1 MNLAASQAAEPPI
14 RVIFVC
20 THNSARSVMGEAL
33 LRRHGGAAFEVFSAG
48 TEPGRVNPLT
58 LRALGEAGLPKDGYV
73 SESVHDYLGQPF
85 DYVIT
90 VCDEA
95 REACPVFPGGKHTL
109 HWSYPDPSQATGT
122 DEERL
127 KAFRQVL
134 IALAEQIGA
143 FIPIAARERDA
154 VLTGTGTAG

>member
-1 MNLAASQAAEPPI
+1 MSDAAALI

-33 LRRHGGAAFEVFSAG
+33 LRRQGGAAFEVFSAG
-48 TEPGRVNPLT
+48 TQPGTVNPLT
-58 LRALGEAGLPKDGYV
+58 LRALGEAGLPTEGYR
-73 SESVHDYLGQPF
+73 SQSVQDFLGQPF

-109 HWSYPDPSQATGT
+109 HWSYPDPSQAAGT
-122 DEERL
+122 EGQRMR
-127 KAFRQVL
+127 AFRSVL
-134 IALAEQIGA
+134 VELEEQITTFVPTA
-143 FIPIAARERDA
+143 LRERAPA
-154 VLTGTGTAG
+154 VAGTVR

>member
-1 MNLAASQAAEPPI
+1 MIDAGEPI

-33 LRRHGGAAFEVFSAG
+33 LRRHGGTAFEVMSAG

-58 LRALGEAGLPKDGYV
+58 LRALEDAGLPTNGYV
-73 SESVHDYLGQPF
+73 SQSVHEYLGQPF

-109 HWSYPDPSQATGT
+109 HWGYPDPSQATGT

-127 KAFRQVL
+127 QAFREVL
-134 IALAEQIGA
+134 GALGEQIAA
-143 FIPIAARERDA
+143 FIPMAIRGRDA
-154 VLTGTGTAG
+154 ALSGAVR

>member
-1 MNLAASQAAEPPI
+1 MTDAEPPI

-33 LRRHGGAAFEVFSAG
+33 LRCHGGAAFEVFSAG

-58 LRALGEAGLPKDGYV
+58 LRALGEAGLPMDGYV
-73 SESVHDYLGQPF
+73 SQSVHDYLGQPF

-109 HWSYPDPSQATGT
+109 HWSNPDPSQATGT

-127 KAFRQVL
+127 PAFREVL
-134 IALAEQIGA
+134 GVLATQIAA
-143 FIPIAARERDA
+143 FIPAALQERETTA
-154 VLTGTGTAG
+154 AMPAGTAR